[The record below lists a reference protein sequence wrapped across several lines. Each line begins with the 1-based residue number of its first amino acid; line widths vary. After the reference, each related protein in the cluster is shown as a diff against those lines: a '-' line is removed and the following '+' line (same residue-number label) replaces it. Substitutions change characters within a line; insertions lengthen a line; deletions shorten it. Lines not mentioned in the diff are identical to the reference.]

1 MVTRSQHEV
10 KPSTHKMVEN
20 ICLLDVHGSWHSDW
34 DGTQMQGPAGS
45 FAPCMASHALASPSA
60 ERRETSLV
68 SGSGSTL
75 GSDQVDNGK
84 SVQGNRQPIERNALP
99 ASRNVMDPSDDPLR
113 RI

>member
-1 MVTRSQHEV
+1 MINRSQHEV

-45 FAPCMASHALASPSA
+45 FAPCMASHALAAPLA

-68 SGSGSTL
+68 SASGRLLAATKWN
-75 GSDQVDNGK
+75 NGK
-84 SVQGNRQPIERNALP
+84 SVQGDRQPVERNTLP
-99 ASRNVMDPSDDPLR
+99 ALKERNGNLG
-113 RI
+113 